1 MAKLTH
7 KQIENALRKHAL
19 TYPESHEDF
28 PWGERVIKVKGKVFV
43 FMGKHENEFV
53 ISVKLPQSAELARD
67 LGVGEPTGYGLGKH
81 GWISVTIQPGPK
93 PPLDLLRSWIDESF
107 RSVAPKKLVDSL
119 AASKPS
125 VAAETRGRAG
135 SRRRP

>member
-1 MAKLTH
+1 MAKLTYR
-7 KQIENALRKHAL
+7 QIENALRKHAL

-28 PWGERVIKVKGKVFV
+28 PWGERVVKVKGKVFV
-43 FMGKHENEFV
+43 FMGKHEGEFH
-53 ISVKLPQSAELARD
+53 ITVKLPKSAELARD

-81 GWISVTIQPGPK
+81 GWISVTIHPGPK
-93 PPLDLLRSWIDESF
+93 PPFDLLRSWIDESY
-107 RSVAPKKLVDSL
+107 RAVAPRKLVDSL

-125 VAAETRGRAG
+125 APAGTRDRVG